1 MPACPWLEIAK
12 VTTQVLA
19 FLGAAAFFAYK
30 AITGYLIVNVSL
42 SAKIERGR
50 GTDAMDY
57 LAIAATVK
65 KGSHGSLELHDA
77 RTHVSWTGGSQE
89 RELIGF
95 ERLSFRTEQGLE
107 RKRIVFASVSTKAPL
122 LRLTPEEEATFSALV
137 EVPSLCANDSETR
150 TSPGITVEGG
160 ARCLSY
166 GSPEEAEWFPAAGPC
181 RHGGA

>member
-1 MPACPWLEIAK
+1 
-12 VTTQVLA
+12 
-19 FLGAAAFFAYK
+19 
-30 AITGYLIVNVSL
+30 LIVNVSL

-107 RKRIVFASVSTKAPL
+107 RKRIIFASVSTKAPL

-137 EVPSLCANDSETR
+137 EVPSSAPCVVQIAITGILTGRWRVGQWR
-150 TSPGITVEGG
+150 TSMVSLP
-160 ARCLSY
+160 RDDRL
-166 GSPEEAEWFPAAGPC
+166 PKPAAG
-181 RHGGA
+181 